1 MTREFIIN
9 ELVARGIK
17 AEATEVTKN
26 GVVLEG
32 IMVGEGSVRPTIY
45 ADFYKNASE
54 NMIEELVEHVKEI
67 LEEAPQFVTE
77 DLTNWDWA
85 KTRLRLCIQQK
96 GNEPICKR
104 DFLDLE
110 QYVRVVVDEEQ
121 GASFKVSP
129 AMLEKYGVS
138 EYTLFHVAMDCTRPL
153 IEVQDMSSIIADMM
167 GISVDEVIEM
177 QGENP
182 PMIVVTNKSKVNGAS
197 TICFMDVL
205 KEVADRYE
213 KDLVILPSS
222 IHECILHPM
231 DDTINFT
238 TFNEMVQNV
247 NENEVDPVEVLSNHV
262 YVYSI
267 TENKIF
273 VSLKE
278 YAKYLE
284 HKSEFMQKVIDN
296 LGLN

>member
-9 ELVARGIK
+9 ELAARGIK

-32 IMVGEGSVRPTIY
+32 IILGEGTVRPTIY
-45 ADFYKNASE
+45 KDMYE
-54 NMIEELVEHVKEI
+54 NVPEDVIEGLIERVREI

-138 EYTLFHVAMDCTRPL
+138 EDVLFNAAMDYTRHL

-167 GISVDEVIEM
+167 GITVDEVIKM
-177 QGENP
+177 QGDNP

-197 TICFMDVL
+197 TICFIDVL
-205 KEVADRYE
+205 KEVADRYK
-213 KDLVILPSS
+213 KDLVILPRS
-222 IHECILHPM
+222 IHECILHPV
-231 DDTINFT
+231 DDTTDFRML
-238 TFNEMVQNV
+238 NEMVQNV
-247 NENEVDPVEVLSNHV
+247 NENEVDPIEVLSNHAYRYIREENRIV
-262 YVYSI
+262 Y
-267 TENKIF
+267 
-273 VSLKE
+273 
-278 YAKYLE
+278 
-284 HKSEFMQKVIDN
+284 
-296 LGLN
+296 